1 MLAALMVM
9 VITNLIGRGIDHP
22 NSGLTRKD
30 CQDKISRM
38 LLVQA
43 GVVKPVLQDYNDMRR
58 YQVLEIELN
67 SGGNVQRLVK
77 VGTNLKIVGKED
89 IFEELFEMHVSS
101 GHSGRDNMKK
111 TIKLR
116 FANLTQEVLM
126 AFLKTCEFC
135 STKQAKIPKGIVVK
149 PIVSKEAFSR
159 FQVDY
164 IDLQGTPDETEY
176 GTFKFILHG
185 QDHLTKFTFLEATE
199 NKSAKTT
206 VRAIK
211 RMFDIIGPPSIL
223 HTDNGREFCN
233 QVSSSY
239 STSTPFQQL
248 FPTRYLP
255 CIKTNMESR

>member
-1 MLAALMVM
+1 M
-9 VITNLIGRGIDHP
+9 VIMMMMMGGCFDSHV
-22 NSGLTRKD
+22 SGLTRKD

-38 LLVQA
+38 LLVKA
-43 GVVKPVLQDYNDMRR
+43 GVVKPLVQDYNDMRR
-58 YQVLEIELN
+58 YQVLELELN
-67 SGGNVQRLVK
+67 GQTVQRLVK
-77 VGTNLKIVGKED
+77 IGTNLKIVGKED
-89 IFEELFEMHVSS
+89 IFEELYEMHVSS
-101 GHSGRDNMKK
+101 GRSGRDNMKK
-111 TIKLR
+111 TIKSK
-116 FANLTQEVLM
+116 FANLTQEILM

-135 STKQAKIPKGIVVK
+135 ATKQQKVPKGIVVK

-164 IDLQGTPDETEY
+164 IDLQSCPDETEF

-233 QVSSSY
+233 QVSSSC
-239 STSTPFQQL
+239 SSL
-248 FPTRYLP
+248 
-255 CIKTNMESR
+255 